1 MIFDASSIYT
11 AIENNSLEKLLEGKT
26 LDLAMYELGNVVWK
40 GILRKNVTP
49 DEGQKLIELISK
61 IISIMEIQEIGVNGD
76 VLKVAVDNNLSYYDA
91 SYLYAAISVKDV
103 LVTEDKKLKDKA
115 AECGV
120 ETYGIEEVAKDK

>member
-1 MIFDASSIYT
+1 
-11 AIENNSLEKLLEGKT
+11 
-26 LDLAMYELGNVVWK
+26 MYELGNVVWK

>member
-11 AIENNSLEKLLEGKT
+11 AIENNSLDKLLEGKT

-40 GILRKNVTP
+40 GIKRNTITP
-49 DEGQKLIELISK
+49 DEGEQLIVLISK